1 MHSPTR
7 GGGPVIILTSS
18 IGSPYLL
25 EQVTPGGE
33 MKPEGR
39 ELVMAELRRH
49 FRPEFLNRIDDIVL
63 FKPLRQHEIELI
75 VDLMFNDLRK
85 RLADRRLTLE
95 VTENARRMIARKGYG
110 PVYGARPLRRFR
122 WRPRTAPGPT
132 FAGTCP
138 RYLAERVETCPKGDG
153 VPTTQLRG
161 LVGADGRPEGLVV
174 GNHAGPIGSNLARRG
189 SAGVIAMMD
198 GGFRCSR

>member
-1 MHSPTR
+1 M
-7 GGGPVIILTSS
+7 IILTSS

-95 VTENARRMIARKGYG
+95 VTENARG
-110 PVYGARPLRRFR
+110 GARRRE
-122 WRPRTAPGPT
+122 PR
-132 FAGTCP
+132 GT
-138 RYLAERVETCPKGDG
+138 E
-153 VPTTQLRG
+153 
-161 LVGADGRPEGLVV
+161 
-174 GNHAGPIGSNLARRG
+174 
-189 SAGVIAMMD
+189 
-198 GGFRCSR
+198 